1 MAEFSVP
8 AYRVRLFLSVDLTG
22 STAHKSRASSFEWI
36 KAFQHFYGE
45 FPKLYQKQFES
56 VCADIG
62 GMSDNEKS
70 DTPKIWKT
78 IGDEILFVNRVE
90 SVTHLGAYVSAFSN
104 ALHFFGEHIGPFGD
118 LNTKGN
124 GWIAAFPSPNRS
136 IGIHTNGR
144 SDPFSGT
151 NDLPSE
157 DLEAA
162 VDQKPQEYDFLGTG
176 IDGGFRIARN
186 STIDAFTISPALA
199 YLLVKAKTNP
209 DATKFDATFR
219 FHELQSFK
227 GVLGERPYPIISI
240 DTMRSEEQRE
250 LRQLETALLNTP
262 NNVDN
267 PEQLRNYL
275 EQFIKLH
282 NVEMPCLKLS
292 HSDAAPTLPDH
303 YLTYVDQW
311 EAEYQKNQGDM
322 ASLNEDGDASQD
334 SEMPSAD
341 ETVAGLKDD

>member
-157 DLEAA
+157 DLEA
-162 VDQKPQEYDFLGTG
+162 
-176 IDGGFRIARN
+176 
-186 STIDAFTISPALA
+186 FTISPALA

-292 HSDAAPTLPDH
+292 HSDSAPTLPDH